1 MEQKNAFIP
10 ADWLLKPIRSGQSP
24 PKPKVRC
31 HNKFN
36 AGLAHGAWFSHVFK
50 THTLARYMSTQC
62 CTKHHQDGACGTK
75 QQAMQGSAGASPS
88 TSDT

>member
-24 PKPKVRC
+24 PNLKVRC

-36 AGLAHGAWFSHVFK
+36 AGLAYGAWFSHVFK
-50 THTLARYMSTQC
+50 THTLA
-62 CTKHHQDGACGTK
+62 DI
-75 QQAMQGSAGASPS
+75 
-88 TSDT
+88 